1 MNPALAT
8 SPAKSLDAL
17 LQRPDI
23 WRFGQLPAGQKSVLR
38 TGYPC
43 LDRVLPAQGW
53 DCGALT
59 EILTNDQG
67 VGELSLL
74 IPALRQTTQQGGSV
88 VLIAPP
94 YLPFPARWEA
104 LGILL
109 KHVVM
114 IRAEGQNLL
123 WAAEQ
128 TARSGACGMVLV
140 WASSNRRDF
149 NYASLRRLH
158 VAADQGGT
166 TLIAYRPAIAISE
179 ASPAPTRLMV
189 SAVAGELNVR
199 IAKRRGA
206 LMAETIQLNMYPA
219 HWQVRSGEA
228 AHAAL
233 RRNKAALPDKHTQH
247 HTTQRALSVTT
258 LPPRRQ
264 SSQIASG

>member
-1 MNPALAT
+1 MKPAPVT
-8 SPAKSLDAL
+8 SVVTSLDTL

-23 WRFGQLPAGQKSVLR
+23 WRIGQLPAGQKSAIS

-43 LDRVLPAQGW
+43 LDGVLPAQGW
-53 DCGALT
+53 DGGALT

-74 IPALRQTTQQGGSV
+74 IPALRKTTQQGGSV

-109 KHVVM
+109 KHLVM
-114 IRAEGQNLL
+114 IRADGQNQL

-140 WASSNRRDF
+140 WANNSRREW
-149 NYASLRRLH
+149 NYASMRRLH
-158 VAADQGGT
+158 VAASQGGT

-179 ASPAPTRLMV
+179 ASPAPTRLML
-189 SAVAGELNVR
+189 SASAGELHVR

-219 HWQVRSGEA
+219 HWKTRTFEITQAVTHRHETEQS
-228 AHAAL
+228 
-233 RRNKAALPDKHTQH
+233 DKHTAQQAIRRVGSI
-247 HTTQRALSVTT
+247 TR
-258 LPPRRQ
+258 LPARRQ
-264 SSQIASG
+264 STQIASG